1 MVNVKLINEL
11 LVYRG
16 KKAEKRATKPWSNCI
31 NCGGIKGKNFLNK
44 RDDME
49 RFSVE
54 RINDTRYS
62 YIPPGEDTRRAVDM
76 CTCKQKALPSTSSQW
91 GDYPDS
97 SYSSMPYPTTPGVLP
112 ELPGIFND
120 LGPLHGSYPN
130 EHTDMPQIQPPP
142 TPHVQLPSPLQTQ
155 PPPPLQAQSPSTL
168 PTQSPS
174 PLPTQSPSPLPTQ
187 SPPLPMQP
195 PVMQPPMY
203 SPDISNMYQLVNAAL
218 NELNSTL
225 IEKID
230 NIELDF
236 NRKLAALQ
244 SQIERLDANSIHIN
258 DISSMETDTS
268 NETETEDDMTSFFA
282 SPNTEWDNI
291 PEV

>member
-1 MVNVKLINEL
+1 
-11 LVYRG
+11 
-16 KKAEKRATKPWSNCI
+16 
-31 NCGGIKGKNFLNK
+31 
-44 RDDME
+44 
-49 RFSVE
+49 
-54 RINDTRYS
+54 
-62 YIPPGEDTRRAVDM
+62 
-76 CTCKQKALPSTSSQW
+76 
-91 GDYPDS
+91 
-97 SYSSMPYPTTPGVLP
+97 
-112 ELPGIFND
+112 
-120 LGPLHGSYPN
+120 
-130 EHTDMPQIQPPP
+130 
-142 TPHVQLPSPLQTQ
+142 
-155 PPPPLQAQSPSTL
+155 
-168 PTQSPS
+168 
-174 PLPTQSPSPLPTQ
+174 
-187 SPPLPMQP
+187 
-195 PVMQPPMY
+195 MY